1 MGQFYLKDSDAELK
15 YTKEPGVIDKSRKVA
30 MNSEECTIASKE
42 GLPNAT
48 TQGQQD
54 VTE

>member
-1 MGQFYLKDSDAELK
+1 MGQFYLTDSDAELK
-15 YTKEPGVIDKSRKVA
+15 YTKEPGVIDKVA

-54 VTE
+54 FTK